1 MAQQCSHT
9 FDKRDEKRNADRD
22 ERRCGGRVETEQ
34 SEKQQTEHCSPF
46 MIRRLPHYTCLLA
59 GSPFL
64 LNLLWKTLQHIHTS
78 LLSPTPSYTH
88 LFPLSL
94 PPHTSSLSL
103 APPLHTRMHI
113 HSHTHS
119 LTHQLTHTYTIS
131 HTYKRTTHEYS
142 CDQLVRLDGCSPT
155 VLPTL
160 TFACLERE
168 AHLHACHPTFR

>member
-59 GSPFL
+59 CSPFL
-64 LNLLWKTLQHIHTS
+64 LNLLWKTLQHIYTS
-78 LLSPTPSYTH
+78 LLSPTPLLHTSF
-88 LFPLSL
+88 LSLSL
-94 PPHTSSLSL
+94 PTPLLFLSPPSTHTH
-103 APPLHTRMHI
+103 AHTLTYTL
-113 HSHTHS
+113 SHTP
-119 LTHQLTHTYTIS
+119 THTHTYTIS

-142 CDQLVRLDGCSPT
+142 CEQLVRLDGCSST

-160 TFACLERE
+160 TFADQQ
-168 AHLHACHPTFR
+168 